1 MYSNLSALRATTVTD
16 RTASLTPRPNKSKQP
31 QTASLPLLYDTK
43 TDPNFRREA
52 ISAPAAFVYFW
63 CVFMDYQPWQICRNH
78 INSRDV
84 YGLLNSSDYERK
96 MISKLSVDIST
107 PRIVFF
113 AILSSLVFAL
123 LFVSPRAAAEFGYV
137 GDEKV
142 EIQRISQGKFRY
154 PRSAARREIE
164 GEVVIEFTVG
174 VTGEVVD
181 AFVLE
186 ATPPNRFEKN
196 ALKYVR
202 SWVYEPMRVNDVPT
216 EVKRLE
222 TRVVYRLRD

>member
-1 MYSNLSALRATTVTD
+1 M
-16 RTASLTPRPNKSKQP
+16 
-31 QTASLPLLYDTK
+31 
-43 TDPNFRREA
+43 
-52 ISAPAAFVYFW
+52 
-63 CVFMDYQPWQICRNH
+63 
-78 INSRDV
+78 
-84 YGLLNSSDYERK
+84 
-96 MISKLSVDIST
+96 
-107 PRIVFF
+107 
-113 AILSSLVFAL
+113 
-123 LFVSPRAAAEFGYV
+123 
-137 GDEKV
+137 
-142 EIQRISQGKFRY
+142 
-154 PRSAARREIE
+154 
-164 GEVVIEFTVG
+164 G